1 MPTSHRY
8 NFPESAQ
15 QVADELARHGI
26 VIDGVTVWKEGSNGS
41 LEVPAGGMVE
51 IFDSVEPVC
60 RVTVAVYDHD
70 LEVSRLDGQG
80 RDYYWQNSDRFPTVA
95 DLLPSLRRA
104 VAGEHPGN
112 AEPTYGP

>member
-1 MPTSHRY
+1 MSTTNPF

-26 VIDGVTVWKEGSNGS
+26 IVDGVTAWKEGSNGS

-51 IFDSVEPVC
+51 IFDSVQPVC
-60 RVTVAVYDHD
+60 RVTVAVYDD
-70 LEVSRLDGQG
+70 ELGVSRIDGQG
-80 RDYYWQNSDRFPTVA
+80 RDYYWQNSDRFATVG

-104 VAGEHPGN
+104 IAGEHPGN
-112 AEPTYGP
+112 VEPTYGP